1 MNWCYASPL
10 ELVETTRAT
19 FDNLEIIYDF
29 RIPDL
34 NGDIQVTSRP
44 RKQRFVPLTPSP
56 RQCAFSS
63 KSKELEKLKDS
74 RSSFDPGNTRN
85 QHEVSSW
92 ASIHPLKISN
102 ECDTYFESNI
112 ERKKNKCNRYEKTT
126 DSPPVDRRC
135 CE

>member
-56 RQCAFSS
+56 LSVHFLRKARNW
-63 KSKELEKLKDS
+63 KS
-74 RSSFDPGNTRN
+74 
-85 QHEVSSW
+85 
-92 ASIHPLKISN
+92 
-102 ECDTYFESNI
+102 
-112 ERKKNKCNRYEKTT
+112 
-126 DSPPVDRRC
+126 
-135 CE
+135 